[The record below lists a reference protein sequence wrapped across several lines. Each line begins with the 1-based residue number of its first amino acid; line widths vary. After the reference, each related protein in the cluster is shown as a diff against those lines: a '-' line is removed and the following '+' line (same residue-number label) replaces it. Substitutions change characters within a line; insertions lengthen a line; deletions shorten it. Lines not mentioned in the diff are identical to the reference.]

1 MKWGLRVMGI
11 ARWRRGGR
19 KFVYFAI
26 TAILAFN
33 RRGFV
38 VRRGSVV
45 VFIAWGRRRRRRMR
59 IILGRRTRE
68 RRKEWRLRR
77 RKKGGEVEEK

>member
-1 MKWGLRVMGI
+1 MGI
-11 ARWRRGGR
+11 ARGRRRGR
-19 KFVYFAI
+19 KFVNFAI
-26 TAILAFN
+26 TAVLAFN

-38 VRRGSVV
+38 VRRGSVI

-59 IILGRRTRE
+59 ITWGRRKRE

-77 RKKGGEVEEK
+77 RKKGEVKEK

>member
-1 MKWGLRVMGI
+1 MKRGRRVMGI
-11 ARWRRGGR
+11 ARGRRRGR

-26 TAILAFN
+26 TAVLALN

-38 VRRGSVV
+38 VRRSNVV

-59 IILGRRTRE
+59 IT
-68 RRKEWRLRR
+68 
-77 RKKGGEVEEK
+77 